1 MLSRRSIRIK
11 VMQLLFSLSRDR
23 ELSYKEAE
31 KRYWEVIDNTFNLYL
46 YNLYAIS
53 QITAYAESDAEKR
66 KSKHLPTE
74 EDKVF
79 SAKIFQN
86 EIVQDLVGNTKLE
99 KKFTS
104 LNFEAISNQDY
115 FKKIYNGFSKT
126 EPYLAYLKKESTKQ
140 DHLDI
145 LLELYRYCR
154 KDEFFNELME
164 DNFSNW
170 TDDKSVVVGTFKKSV
185 KILPASDPKFYDAH
199 FPDAET
205 IKDFGSNLLK
215 QTNKLDEELLT
226 IIKPSLKNWDH
237 DRLAVLDMIIL
248 KMAITEL
255 MTFPT
260 IPTKVTL
267 NEYVEVAKMYST
279 AKSKDFI
286 NGVLD
291 KLKTDLE
298 EAGKVK
304 KEGRGLV
311 D

>member
-23 ELSYKEAE
+23 DLSYKEAG
-31 KRYWEVIDNTFNLYL
+31 KRYWEVIDNTFHLYL
-46 YNLYAIS
+46 YNLYVVL
-53 QITAYAESDAEKR
+53 QIAALAEVDATKK

-74 EDKVF
+74 EDKLF
-79 SAKIFQN
+79 SAKLHQN
-86 EIVQDLVGNTKLE
+86 EIIQDLVGNSKIQ
-99 KKFTS
+99 KKFES
-104 LNFEAISNQDY
+104 LKFKEISNEDY
-115 FKKIYNGFSKT
+115 FKKIYDGFAKT
-126 EPYLAYLKKESTKQ
+126 EEYLKYIREPSEKQ
-140 DHLDI
+140 QHLDI

-170 TDDKSVVVGTFKKSV
+170 IDDKSVVVGTFKKSV
-185 KILPASDPKFYDAH
+185 KILPATDPKFYDAH
-199 FPDAET
+199 FPDEET
-205 IKDFGSNLLK
+205 IKDFGSTLLK
-215 QTNKLDEELLT
+215 QTNAMDEELLS

-237 DRLAVLDMIIL
+237 ERLAVLDMIIL

-255 MTFPT
+255 LVFPT

-291 KLKTDLE
+291 KLMKDLVDE
-298 EAGKVK
+298 GKVK

>member
-1 MLSRRSIRIK
+1 
-11 VMQLLFSLSRDR
+11 MQLLFSLSRDQ
-23 ELSYKEAE
+23 ELSYKETE

-46 YNLYAIS
+46 YNMYVVME
-53 QITAYAESDAEKR
+53 ITALAEIVAEKK

-74 EDKVF
+74 QDKVF

-86 EIVQDLVGNTKLE
+86 EIIQDLVNNTKLQ
-99 KKFTS
+99 KKFKT
-104 LNFEAISNQDY
+104 LNFEEISNQDY
-115 FKKIYNGFSKT
+115 FKKIYDGFAKT
-126 EPYLAYLKKESTKQ
+126 EEYIAYLGKKSEKQ

-145 LLELYRYCR
+145 ILELYRYCR

-170 TDDKSVVVGTFKKSV
+170 IDDKSVVVGTFKKSV
-185 KILPASDPKFYDAH
+185 KILPASDPKFYDVH
-199 FPDAET
+199 FPEEET
-205 IKDFGSNLLK
+205 IKDFGSTLLK
-215 QTNKLDEELLT
+215 QTHKGDKELLT

-237 DRLAVLDMIIL
+237 ERLAVLDMIIL

-255 MTFPT
+255 IHFPT

-267 NEYVEVAKMYST
+267 NEFVEVAKMYST

-291 KLKTDLE
+291 KLMKDLVE
-298 EAGKVK
+298 EVKVK

>member
-1 MLSRRSIRIK
+1 
-11 VMQLLFSLSRDR
+11 MQLLFSLSRDQ

-31 KRYWEVIDNTFNLYL
+31 KRYWEVIDSTFNLYL
-46 YNLYAIS
+46 YNLYVIS
-53 QITAYAESDAEKR
+53 QVTALAEEVELKK

-74 EDKVF
+74 EDKIF
-79 SAKIFQN
+79 SAKIYQN
-86 EIVQDLVGNTKLE
+86 EIIQNLVNNSKLQ
-99 KKFTS
+99 KKFKA
-104 LNFEAISNQDY
+104 LNFEEISNKDY
-115 FKKIYNGFSKT
+115 FKKIYDGFGKT
-126 EPYLAYLKKESTKQ
+126 DEYLSYLKNKSEKQ

-145 LLELYRYCR
+145 LLELYRFCR

-170 TDDKSVVVGTFKKSV
+170 IDDKSVVVGTFKKSI
-185 KILPASDPKFYDAH
+185 KILPASDPKFYEVH
-199 FPDAET
+199 FPDEET
-205 IKDFGSNLLK
+205 IKDFGSVLLK
-215 QTNKLDEELLT
+215 QTHKQDEDLLK

-237 DRLAVLDMIIL
+237 ERLAVLDMIIL

-255 MTFPT
+255 LHFPT

-267 NEYVEVAKMYST
+267 NEFVEVSKMYST

-291 KLKTDLE
+291 KLMKDLVE
-298 EAGKVK
+298 EGKVK

-311 D
+311 E

>member
-1 MLSRRSIRIK
+1 
-11 VMQLLFSLSRDR
+11 MQLLFSLSRDR

-46 YNLYAIS
+46 YNLFAIV
-53 QITAYAESDAEKR
+53 QITSFAEADEAKK

-74 EDKVF
+74 EDKIF
-79 SAKIFQN
+79 TAKIYQN
-86 EIVQDLVGNTKLE
+86 EIIQDLVSNSKLQ
-99 KKFTS
+99 KKFEK

-115 FKKIYNGFSKT
+115 FKKIYNGFGKT
-126 EPYLAYLKKESTKQ
+126 EAYLNYLKNPSEHK
-140 DHLDI
+140 DHLEI

-154 KDEFFNELME
+154 KDEFFNEMME

-170 TDDKSVVVGTFKKSV
+170 IDDKSVVVGTFKKSV
-185 KILPASDPKFYDAH
+185 KILPAENQKFYEVH
-199 FPDAET
+199 FPDEET
-205 IKDFGSNLLK
+205 IKEFGSTLLK
-215 QTNKLDEELLT
+215 QTNKLDGELLD
-226 IIKPSLKNWDH
+226 IIKPTLKNWDH

-248 KMAITEL
+248 KMAVAEL
-255 MTFPT
+255 LTFPT

-267 NEYVEVAKMYST
+267 NEYVEVSKMYST

-291 KLKTDLE
+291 KLMKDLVDE
-298 EAGKVK
+298 GKVK

>member
-1 MLSRRSIRIK
+1 
-11 VMQLLFSLSRDR
+11 MQLLFSLSRDQ
-23 ELSYKEAE
+23 ELSYKETE

-46 YNLYAIS
+46 YNMYVVME
-53 QITAYAESDAEKR
+53 ITALAEIVAEKK

-74 EDKVF
+74 QDKVF

-86 EIVQDLVGNTKLE
+86 EIIQDLVNNTKLQ
-99 KKFTS
+99 KKFKT
-104 LNFEAISNQDY
+104 LNFEEISNQDY
-115 FKKIYNGFSKT
+115 FKKIYDGFAKT
-126 EPYLAYLKKESTKQ
+126 EEYIAYLGKKSEKQ

-145 LLELYRYCR
+145 ILELYRYCR

-170 TDDKSVVVGTFKKSV
+170 IDDKSVVVGTFKKSV
-185 KILPASDPKFYDAH
+185 KILPASDPKFYDVH
-199 FPDAET
+199 FPEEET
-205 IKDFGSNLLK
+205 IKDFGSTLLK
-215 QTNKLDEELLT
+215 QTHKGDKELLT

-237 DRLAVLDMIIL
+237 ERLAVLDMIIL

-255 MTFPT
+255 IHFPT

-267 NEYVEVAKMYST
+267 NEFVEVAKMYST

-291 KLKTDLE
+291 KLMKDLVE
-298 EAGKVK
+298 EGKVK

>member
-1 MLSRRSIRIK
+1 M
-11 VMQLLFSLSRDR
+11 
-23 ELSYKEAE
+23 
-31 KRYWEVIDNTFNLYL
+31 IDNTFNLYL
-46 YNLYAIS
+46 YNLYVVL
-53 QITAYAESDAEKR
+53 QITALAEVDAEKK

-74 EDKVF
+74 EDKLF
-79 SAKIFQN
+79 SAKLYQN
-86 EIVQDLVGNTKLE
+86 EIIQDLAGNSKLQ
-99 KKFTS
+99 KKFES
-104 LNFEAISNQDY
+104 LKFKEISNEDY
-115 FKKIYNGFSKT
+115 FKKIYDGFAKT
-126 EPYLAYLKKESTKQ
+126 EPYLKYVKEPSEKQ
-140 DHLDI
+140 QHLDI

-170 TDDKSVVVGTFKKSV
+170 IDDKSVVVGTFKKSV
-185 KILPASDPKFYDAH
+185 KILPAAEPKFYDAH
-199 FPDAET
+199 FPDEET
-205 IKDFGSNLLK
+205 IKEFGSTLLK
-215 QTNKLDEELLT
+215 QTNKMDEELLS

-237 DRLAVLDMIIL
+237 ERLAVLDMIIL

-255 MTFPT
+255 LIFPT

-267 NEYVEVAKMYST
+267 NEYVEVSKMYST

-291 KLKTDLE
+291 KLMKDLVE
-298 EAGKVK
+298 EGKVK